1 MASAE
6 ESQQIYDELEKI
18 DQGLAKIG
26 ETLKESKEFWEGVDR
41 KLSPTPASQQMED
54 PPDGITTGPKASHML
69 S

>member
-1 MASAE
+1 LAE
-6 ESQQIYDELEKI
+6 ESQQIFDELEKI

-41 KLSPTPASQQMED
+41 KLSTTPGSQQTED
-54 PPDGITTGPKASHML
+54 PPDGITTGPEVSHML